1 MDEKAAEGFQ
11 KHHHKDNNN
20 PIILTADLDL
30 TKLLWLSF
38 KVIVMS
44 PGWSRSKGKGIK
56 WDGETLFGLVYKA
69 LFVWM
74 LKRKHRF
81 TSGRAKASITNKT
94 ALTENEIASINLVKR
109 KVTSLYLNFL
119 TRQGKTGEKK
129 EDKTGLHWQCN
140 TKHCNKE

>member
-1 MDEKAAEGFQ
+1 
-11 KHHHKDNNN
+11 
-20 PIILTADLDL
+20 
-30 TKLLWLSF
+30 
-38 KVIVMS
+38 
-44 PGWSRSKGKGIK
+44 
-56 WDGETLFGLVYKA
+56 
-69 LFVWM
+69 M

-94 ALTENEIASINLVKR
+94 VLTENEIASINLVKR

-129 EDKTGLHWQCN
+129 EEKTGLHWQCN